1 MTHSADSSP
10 RQARNWRLS
19 WLNPDGRKL
28 LITRVLRSFGY
39 GYLAVVLAIYLQ
51 TIGLNDVQI
60 GALLTSALV
69 GSAAMN
75 VFWSL
80 KADVFGRRRTVAIM
94 SVLMIVG
101 GLLFAAVGGVLLFIP
116 IGLLRHDAGDDG
128 FSEVLG
134 ALVRGAE
141 VLSKH
146 LRK

>member
-1 MTHSADSSP
+1 MIHSGDSGAHL
-10 RQARNWRLS
+10 ARGWRLS

-60 GALLTSALV
+60 GALLTTALV

-101 GLLFAAVGGVLLFIP
+101 GVLFAVN
-116 IGLLRHDAGDDG
+116 
-128 FSEVLG
+128 
-134 ALVRGAE
+134 
-141 VLSKH
+141 
-146 LRK
+146 